1 MRAPRF
7 VISSHY
13 YQGRFLN
20 FKEVSVDLEK
30 IFLFRYVCI
39 LPVVSSLVGSIVMFA
54 IGAVKT
60 LQAFFVFF
68 TGYVVPGPKDSSASY
83 EAAVLLIRSVDAF
96 LIGFFLIVFAYSI
109 YALFLRGMT
118 TVREAGPFPWLK
130 MDGLDQLKTALA
142 QLVVIILFVLFL
154 DKVMASEK
162 VSLGLEDLVLP
173 VAILCLAAAKRLLR
187 RE

>member
-1 MRAPRF
+1 
-7 VISSHY
+7 
-13 YQGRFLN
+13 
-20 FKEVSVDLEK
+20 VDLEK
-30 IFLFRYVCI
+30 LFLFRYLCI
-39 LPVVSSLVGSIVMFA
+39 LPVVSSLLGSVLMFV

-60 LQAFFVFF
+60 FQAFLVFSS
-68 TGYVVPGPKDSSASY
+68 GYVGPDAKESSASY

-109 YALFLRGMT
+109 YVLFLRGVT
-118 TVREAGPFPWLK
+118 AEQQAGPFPWLK

-162 VSLGLEDLVLP
+162 ANLGLEDLVLP